1 MITLTKLIVKDET
14 YIFAMK
20 RKRDLNRLNSLCTAE
35 LQKKILFKEVFVM
48 LGKLLN
54 KSFWF
59 IWLNQHD
66 KSNILAAIFY
76 KFAPS
81 VIRFAKFF
89 HVSEVRLQLN
99 LL

>member
-20 RKRDLNRLNSLCTAE
+20 RKRDLNRLNSLYTAE
-35 LQKKILFKEVFVM
+35 LQKKKSLFKEVFVM

-59 IWLNQHD
+59 I
-66 KSNILAAIFY
+66 
-76 KFAPS
+76 
-81 VIRFAKFF
+81 
-89 HVSEVRLQLN
+89 
-99 LL
+99 